1 MDHDQNDS
9 TFKTAHNFLR
19 SYLDKDPLYSDEEI
33 QEQKKSELE
42 KRFDYKFILDL
53 DFREYLESVSFEHHR
68 NNDFTATYPVTI
80 EDGLHYLHHKDK
92 KHPFSV
98 LEEYHNSLYQANFN
112 INGIAKPFNEFFNKN
127 YFHLTG
133 VMNSKNNS
141 ILILP
146 FFNEIRYYKDFSVFC
161 CTMLPDNHE
170 DVENFIKKLFYFDT
184 KGRCIKEEKG
194 HIPNRIPT
202 VAFNEQDNTFTEISV
217 KFVEKIHSHTL
228 YTVEEGQTFSVVNHQ
243 NEFLIDGFYEKL
255 FVNDSLDYVFTQH
268 ENDILLHSL
277 THKTKVKLAEG
288 QLVDQ
293 KNTFIRFF
301 DIDKKWGLLKNETFE
316 TRPEYDYLDWTYDA
330 TKLKAFTGDFSWTH
344 SDEFYDH
351 VSPKITDLN
360 EDYYTSYGKKS
371 GKGQWGI
378 VNVKSEIIIPFEYE
392 WIEELTPNLY
402 LANKNGEVYR
412 FDLDHEYSQ
421 WKKPEVYHDEHVV
434 MGGEWYILDLLGN
447 VVQKL
452 TLKELNELYSS
463 GYIKNEQE
471 FIENIGTTAYKF

>member
-1 MDHDQNDS
+1 MDNDQNDS

-19 SYLDKDPLYSDEEI
+19 SYLEKTPLYSDEEI

-42 KRFDYKFILDL
+42 NRFDYKFILDL
-53 DFREYLESVSFEHHR
+53 DFHEYLESVSFKHHR
-68 NNDFTATYPVTI
+68 NNDFIVAYPVTV

-98 LEEYHNSLYQANFN
+98 LGEYHNSMHQANFN

-161 CTMLPDNHE
+161 CTMFPDSQV

-194 HIPNRIPT
+194 YIPNQIPSI
-202 VAFNEQDNTFTEISV
+202 AFNEQDNTFTEISV
-217 KFVEKIHSHTL
+217 KFAEEIHSHTL

-277 THKTKVKLAEG
+277 TNKTKVKLAEG

-316 TRPEYDYLDWTYDA
+316 TRPEYDYLDWTYDP

-344 SDEFYDH
+344 SNEFYDH
-351 VSPKITDLN
+351 VSHKITDLN

-378 VNVKSEIIIPFEYE
+378 VNLKSEVIIPFEYE

-412 FDLDHEYSQ
+412 FDLYHEYSQ
-421 WKKPEVYHDEHVV
+421 WKKPEEYYDEHAV
-434 MGGEWYILDLLGN
+434 MGGEWYILDLQGN
-447 VVQKL
+447 VIQKL
-452 TLKELNELYSS
+452 TLQELNELYSS
-463 GYIKNEQE
+463 EYTKNEEE
-471 FIENIGTTAYKF
+471 FIEKSGATAYKF